1 MELTRA
7 QKRVIL
13 MIVDAALLY
22 ISGYIAYFFLS
33 EYIETSND
41 MLFKTLSSIVVIYLL
56 LGLITRVFSIIN
68 RYTDYKTLSKIS
80 LILLGTYLIT
90 ALVELFLSIT
100 ISYRFLLLSC
110 MFSILFTINQ
120 ISLENV
126 A

>member
-41 MLFKTLSSIVVIYLL
+41 NTLFHCRNLPS
-56 LGLITRVFSIIN
+56 F
-68 RYTDYKTLSKIS
+68 
-80 LILLGTYLIT
+80 
-90 ALVELFLSIT
+90 
-100 ISYRFLLLSC
+100 RFNHTC
-110 MFSILFTINQ
+110 IFNY
-120 ISLENV
+120 
-126 A
+126 

>member
-68 RYTDYKTLSKIS
+68 RYTDYWE
-80 LILLGTYLIT
+80 LI
-90 ALVELFLSIT
+90 
-100 ISYRFLLLSC
+100 
-110 MFSILFTINQ
+110 
-120 ISLENV
+120 
-126 A
+126 